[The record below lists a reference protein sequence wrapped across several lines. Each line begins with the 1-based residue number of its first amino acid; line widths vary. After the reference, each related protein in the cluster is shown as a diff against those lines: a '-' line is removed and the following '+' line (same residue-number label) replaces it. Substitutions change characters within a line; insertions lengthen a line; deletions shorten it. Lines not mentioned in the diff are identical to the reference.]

1 MFKKFVKE
9 LLAATTK
16 EEISEILYRADGV
29 DIMYQKEKIKWDEH
43 EILFDLAG
51 KMEDAIGE

>member
-9 LLAATTK
+9 LLAATTSD
-16 EEISEILYRADGV
+16 EISKILYRVDGV
-29 DIMYQKEKIKWDEH
+29 DRMFQKEKIKWDEH

-51 KMEDAIGE
+51 KMEAAIG

>member
-9 LLAATTK
+9 LLEATTS
-16 EEISEILYRADGV
+16 EEISKILYRADGV
-29 DIMYQKEKIKWDEH
+29 DRMFQKEKIKWDEH

-51 KMEDAIGE
+51 KMENAIGE

>member
-9 LLAATTK
+9 LLAATTSD
-16 EEISEILYRADGV
+16 EISEILYRADGV
-29 DIMYQKEKIKWDEH
+29 DRMFQKEKIKWDEH

-51 KMEDAIGE
+51 KMEAAIEE